1 MTGFVIAGA
10 IGPWQIILIVA
21 LVILF
26 FGGRKIPE
34 LMRGLGK
41 GVGEFKK
48 GMSEGDKEDKPNED
62 DKEEQQKN

>member
-1 MTGFVIAGA
+1 MVGFIIAGA

-21 LVILF
+21 LVVLF

-48 GMSEGDKEDKPNED
+48 GMNEGSKEDQEEGDKS
-62 DKEEQQKN
+62 KE

>member
-1 MTGFVIAGA
+1 MLAFTIAGA
-10 IGPWQIILIVA
+10 FGVWEIVLIVA
-21 LVILF
+21 LVLLI

-48 GMSEGDKEDKPNED
+48 GMHENDQNETD
-62 DKEEQQKN
+62 TSKEETEQNL

>member
-1 MTGFVIAGA
+1 MNCFVIAGM
-10 IGPWQIILIVA
+10 IGGWELIAIVA
-21 LVILF
+21 IVLLI

-48 GMSEGDKEDKPNED
+48 GMKEDQEEMKKENEEN
-62 DKEEQQKN
+62 KE